1 MFMNPMNALPDEPT
15 NSHASFRTKIGGL
28 LGVVLLMGLGDS
40 GAAGDGYVVSGHL
53 TYTAYGTAGEPR
65 TKHVLMFQVQ
75 MANGGWRIRTEPVV
89 RGPKGIGYYEA
100 SGGTNDSVFALT
112 AFQTAMQEAESP
124 FSDLRAKLIET
135 YTEAVFFTNPPP
147 PQMPEELARRF
158 AASEPVQLNAKPFSS
173 QANNVAIATIGKGNF
188 PPVSPSHIGFLWFAF
203 TPPKGQ
209 QNGTKQL
216 LLQIWDDGNPT
227 KRRFRQ
233 ASWRSFSEPPQLVSS
248 ADYIWSGWQLLEDGR
263 QENLQTFDVSD
274 PLATAARYEV
284 ITTTNLAEW
293 RLPQHFKLTR
303 YATIQTGPEPPRIV
317 STIVAS
323 TVTVRRFSPT
333 EPLQVTVPGKT
344 FVSDYRGPGAR
355 ANYFLDSDGS
365 RSDRP

>member
-1 MFMNPMNALPDEPT
+1 
-15 NSHASFRTKIGGL
+15 
-28 LGVVLLMGLGDS
+28 
-40 GAAGDGYVVSGHL
+40 
-53 TYTAYGTAGEPR
+53 
-65 TKHVLMFQVQ
+65 MFQVQ
-75 MANGGWRIRTEPVV
+75 IANGGWRIRTEPVV
-89 RGPKGIGYYEA
+89 RGPKVIGYYEA

-112 AFQTAMQEAESP
+112 AFQTAMQKAESP

-147 PQMPEELARRF
+147 PQMPEELARQF
-158 AASEPVQLNAKPFSS
+158 APSEPTKLNAKPFSS

-188 PPVSPSHIGFLWFAF
+188 PPVASSHIGFLWFAF
-203 TPPKGQ
+203 TPPRVQ
-209 QNGTKQL
+209 QDGTNQL
-216 LLQIWDDGNPT
+216 LFQVWDDGNPT

-233 ASWRSFSEPPQLVSS
+233 ARWHSFSEPPQLISS
-248 ADYIWSGWQLLEDGR
+248 ADYIWSGWQWLEDGR
-263 QENLQTFDVSD
+263 QENLRTSDVSN

-317 STIVAS
+317 STIVAT
-323 TVTVRRFSPT
+323 TVAVRQFSPT

-344 FVSDYRGPGAR
+344 FVSDYRGPGPR

-365 RSDRP
+365 RSERP